1 MRLKT
6 VVLHLH
12 QFKLGKW
19 DKEKEEAV
27 MDPNAKMADV
37 RLRQAM
43 GYAIDNDQVG
53 EKFYKGL
60 RRNATQHDTCI

>member
-1 MRLKT
+1 
-6 VVLHLH
+6 
-12 QFKLGKW
+12 
-19 DKEKEEAV
+19 

-53 EKFYKGL
+53 EKFYERIKKKC
-60 RRNATQHDTCI
+60 NTTYDTCI